1 MSRQHVTKGFVRNA
15 IFASVLVGSWI
26 AASHASAS
34 EIIRWGS
41 SVVGAGS
48 QATIAAM
55 ASVITAKTDLTVLE
69 QVTGGP
75 AENMRL
81 LPREEIDV
89 GQLSS
94 DVAFHGYRGEA
105 NYASQG
111 KSDIMGL
118 FTLYPAGLT
127 FMAAKDSGL
136 TNVDQL
142 KGKRIAV
149 GPAGSAGPRIVLAWL
164 KAYGIAEEADLV
176 AIGYNEG
183 ADALRSGTVDAAFIV
198 TTGKG
203 PSGFTNK
210 LDLSMDAVP
219 IEWSFDGQGYANLQ
233 KNSPEFDVT
242 ATIEKGWLKHLDRD
256 IQVPA
261 TYSAEYATSR
271 LSEENAYKL
280 VKAVWELR
288 EEIKRH
294 VANAKWYASDPA
306 RLLQGLAPAVPVH
319 PGAVR
324 FYKEVGVWDPERY
337 TEGVIRK

>member
-1 MSRQHVTKGFVRNA
+1 MVV
-15 IFASVLVGSWI
+15 FATVLVG
-26 AASHASAS
+26 ASITASYASAND
-34 EIIRWGS
+34 IIRWGS

-55 ASVITAKTDLTVLE
+55 ASVITANTDLTVLE

-81 LPREEIDV
+81 LPRGEIDV

-94 DVAFHGYRGEA
+94 DVAYHGYRGEA

-111 KSDIMGL
+111 KSDLMGL

-127 FMAAKDSGL
+127 FMTAKNSGL
-136 TNVDQL
+136 THIDQL

-149 GPAGSAGPRIVLAWL
+149 GPAGSAGPRIVEAWL
-164 KAYGIAEEADLV
+164 KAYGIAEGSDLV
-176 AIGYNEG
+176 AIGYSEG

-203 PSGFTNK
+203 PAGFTNK

-219 IEWSFDGQGYANLQ
+219 VEWSFDGPGYANLQ

-256 IQVPA
+256 IRVPA
-261 TYSAEYATSR
+261 TYSAEYATGR
-271 LSEENAYKL
+271 LSEDSAYRL

-294 VANAKWYASDPA
+294 VANAKWYAADPA

-324 FYKEVGVWDPERY
+324 FYKEIGVWDPEVY
-337 TEGVIRK
+337 TVGVIRE